1 MNDQFVSGGRFLQ
14 KPYSMNQLETSVGA
28 LLNVKGGQYTVK
40 SYNDAVRSI
49 SDFKTDILCQPWYYG
64 RAPLHIP
71 NNVDW
76 TTTPQGGKMVIKE
89 GCFKIS
95 DVDPDIAKVR
105 KIEAADPS
113 LIGK

>member
-1 MNDQFVSGGRFLQ
+1 MPAVVLRQ
-14 KPYSMNQLETSVGA
+14 GA
-28 LLNVKGGQYTVK
+28 VAHPEQRRL
-40 SYNDAVRSI
+40 D
-49 SDFKTDILCQPWYYG
+49 
-64 RAPLHIP
+64 
-71 NNVDW
+71 
-76 TTTPQGGKMVIKE
+76 TTPQGGKMVIKE